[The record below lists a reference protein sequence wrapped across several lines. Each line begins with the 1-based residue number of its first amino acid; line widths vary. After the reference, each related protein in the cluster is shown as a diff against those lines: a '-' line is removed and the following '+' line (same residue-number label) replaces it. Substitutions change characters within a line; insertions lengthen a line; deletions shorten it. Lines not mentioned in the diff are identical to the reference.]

1 MTLEHCRK
9 DAKAL
14 VRAHRAGEPEA
25 VARAR
30 EVLGNRERFQ
40 LSDAQHVLAVERGYR
55 TWAELRR
62 ELEARVETLVDS
74 GLEYRP
80 GDAVRVKVVK
90 RGRRYLFTDGG
101 AAVALAG
108 TPPGWRDAAQ
118 RAVDEDGLNLS
129 RSGAVFV
136 PAFEGR
142 CSVESLAQ
150 RVARLSLAVYQEI
163 LDLQEGAG
171 TRSRR

>member
-14 VRAHRAGEPEA
+14 VRAHRAGEPDA

-30 EVLGNRERFQ
+30 EVLGERERFQ
-40 LSDAQHVLAVERGYR
+40 LSDAQHVVAVERGYR
-55 TWAELRR
+55 TWAALKR
-62 ELEARVETLVDS
+62 ELEARVETRVDS

-90 RGRRYLFTDGG
+90 RGRNYLVTDDGE
-101 AAVALAG
+101 AVARAG
-108 TPPGWRDAAQ
+108 KPPGWRDAAQ

-136 PAFEGR
+136 PAIGER
-142 CSVESLAQ
+142 CPIDSLVQ
-150 RVARLSLAVYQEI
+150 RVAKLSLAVYQEI
-163 LDLQEGAG
+163 LDLD
-171 TRSRR
+171 